1 MKISKALLKEII
13 EEEIKSLMEEEDETT
28 AEDELEKIASDYVDL
43 YKSIRNFK
51 PEVKDTDTIEDL
63 KAKITALEDE
73 DAAAA
78 FEELVNYAKNNPPSE
93 DDPEAMKTGVVEGE

>member
-13 EEEIKSLMEEEDETT
+13 EEEIKSLMEEEN
-28 AEDELEKIASDYVDL
+28 ELEKIASDYVDL

>member
-13 EEEIKSLMEEEDETT
+13 EEEIKSLMEE
-28 AEDELEKIASDYVDL
+28 EDELEKIASDYVDL

>member
-13 EEEIKSLMEEEDETT
+13 EEEIKSLMEEEN
-28 AEDELEKIASDYVDL
+28 ELEKIASDYVDL

-93 DDPEAMKTGVVEGE
+93 DDPEAMKTGVVEVEE

>member
-13 EEEIKSLMEEEDETT
+13 EEEIKSLMEEEDKTT

-43 YKSIRNFK
+43 YKSIHNFK
-51 PEVKDTDTIEDL
+51 PDVLDTDTIEDL
-63 KAKITALEDE
+63 KKKITDLEDA

-78 FEELVNYAKNNPPSE
+78 FEKLVDYAKKTPPSSN
-93 DDPEAMKTGVVEGE
+93 DPKAMKTGVVEGE